1 MRHFLLAALQ
11 SKSLGLCFQTVLI
24 MVWMRERSFGVGGC
38 KKTNK
43 QTKTK
48 QTNKNKNQ
56 GILLFFFFIYYY
68 FLYTTQLYAP
78 IFTASPVQPHLLS
91 VGSSLCVM
99 GEVRAERGSRDGCRR
114 VGWSEQMP
122 SRKFLPE
129 RTACLVTPLFLQVGI
144 VYTLINKLY
153 LGLAGWHVSTMEI
166 ISVRG
171 KMCLCV
177 KQFLIKL
184 LSLCNS

>member
-1 MRHFLLAALQ
+1 MWEAA
-11 SKSLGLCFQTVLI
+11 
-24 MVWMRERSFGVGGC
+24 
-38 KKTNK
+38 KKPTNKQKPSK

-48 QTNKNKNQ
+48 
-56 GILLFFFFIYYY
+56 IREFCFFCYYY
-68 FLYTTQLYAP
+68 FLYTAQFYAP

-91 VGSSLCVM
+91 VGSSLCVA

-129 RTACLVTPLFLQVGI
+129 RTACLVTPLFLQAGI

-166 ISVRG
+166 ISVRE